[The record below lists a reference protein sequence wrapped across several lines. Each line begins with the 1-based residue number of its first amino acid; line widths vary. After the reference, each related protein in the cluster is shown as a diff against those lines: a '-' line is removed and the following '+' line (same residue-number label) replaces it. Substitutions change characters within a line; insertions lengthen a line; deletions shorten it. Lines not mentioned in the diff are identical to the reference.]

1 MEEVVRTL
9 NDWVELA
16 DSKRS
21 WIDDF
26 KFENGNYYNSCVFC
40 KELFIGHKRRVVCRE
55 CYLNNE
61 TKG

>member
-1 MEEVVRTL
+1 MKEVVEKL
-9 NDWVELA
+9 NDWVKLTGN
-16 DSKRS
+16 KN

-26 KFENGNYYNSCVFC
+26 KLENGNYYNNCVFC
-40 KELFIGHKRRVVCRE
+40 KELFVGHKRRVVCKE